1 MEEKIWPKTNSS
13 EKKRAPI
20 SRHARLYFLILSV
33 VVILS
38 AWFSD
43 FFFTQSAEPKTLIS
57 VRTVGMVEHNET
69 IIVLPEDGEPAPT
82 RAPVTSTPSP
92 TTEVSWKGNEK
103 TIDYHNGLKKI
114 ETYGVSIEGRDLISK
129 FSLSVAVMVAG
140 VGILIFFLI
149 RNIQINKKKSLI
161 AVIVIMT
168 AWLVGC
174 IFVSLW
180 IHKEL
185 NDSSNF
191 ESDGKYG
198 VMYIDG

>member
-1 MEEKIWPKTNSS
+1 MEEQILPETNSP

-38 AWFSD
+38 AWFSN

-57 VRTVGMVEHNET
+57 VRTVGMVEHNQE
-69 IIVLPEDGEPAPT
+69 IIFDREDGDYDHIHIATPA
-82 RAPVTSTPSP
+82 PSP

-114 ETYGVSIEGRDLISK
+114 ETYGVSKEGKDLISK

-149 RNIQINKKKSLI
+149 KNIQLKKKKSLI
-161 AVIVIMT
+161 SVIVIMT
-168 AWLVGC
+168 AWLVGY

-191 ESDGKYG
+191 ESDGDYG